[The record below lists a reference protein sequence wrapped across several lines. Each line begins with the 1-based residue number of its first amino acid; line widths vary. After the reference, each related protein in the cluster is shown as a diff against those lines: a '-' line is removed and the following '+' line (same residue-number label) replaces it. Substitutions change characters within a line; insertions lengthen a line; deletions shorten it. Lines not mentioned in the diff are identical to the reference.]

1 MRNQPTI
8 LALVLIAV
16 SLCAGQTQG
25 PDKKPQVNAAPE
37 QAATQAT
44 TPPPEIPTFYANSR
58 QVMVEAEIWNK
69 VRKKGDDSGINPTLP
84 PAEQAALRRLPP
96 PVHGLMAKDFHVFD
110 NGVEQKINYFRE
122 TDFPAVDT
130 SGQWGFESTTGGTW
144 RYPPPP
150 GLELAMPSA
159 TYLIGYA
166 PLAMQ
171 ADECHSIS
179 VVVVDRDVHA
189 NRSRY
194 CAPSSSGNVHDT
206 GALLGTNLGARML
219 QFGNSQ
225 ERGAIKVK
233 AQAFTFW
240 SSGVLRL
247 ATQSSSSGAD
257 ATLTPTDYTY
267 VVEVHDSRAPARVQL
282 SAAFKLRKGSWYHP
296 CQSDEVLY
304 ILGVASKT
312 TGEVAGQFTDSLSCQ
327 MGMAYL
333 PKATYPAGYGPM
345 PSIFDGQIDL
355 PPGQYNLRIV
365 VSDRRHFGRAQI
377 ALRVDQLNPRN
388 LTISDV
394 MVVGVL
400 REASWVLREAA
411 AVSPFPVVPTP
422 LVSKG
427 IQFFPDSDV
436 PPRLAKSSP
445 LYLYFEVYQP
455 AQEKPATAIFYTVRI
470 TDLKSA
476 SLVMN
481 TGPMSAADWVMP
493 GNAAT
498 PIGLKLATA
507 KLPAGSYKL
516 EIQASDTSGRQTEW
530 RRANFD
536 IE

>member
-1 MRNQPTI
+1 
-8 LALVLIAV
+8 
-16 SLCAGQTQG
+16 
-25 PDKKPQVNAAPE
+25 
-37 QAATQAT
+37 
-44 TPPPEIPTFYANSR
+44 
-58 QVMVEAEIWNK
+58 MVEAEVWDK
-69 VRKKGDDSGINPTLP
+69 VPNKGDDSGINPTLP

-206 GALLGTNLGARML
+206 GALLATNLGARML

-247 ATQSSSSGAD
+247 ATQSSSAGAD

-345 PSIFDGQIDL
+345 PSSFDGQIDL

-365 VSDRRHFGRAQI
+365 VSDGRQLGRVQI
-377 ALRVDQLNPRN
+377 PLRVDPLDPHA
-388 LTISDV
+388 LMLSDV
-394 MVVGVL
+394 VVVGVL
-400 REASWVLREAA
+400 RDASWVLREAA
-411 AVSPFPVVPTP
+411 AVSPLPVAPTP

-427 IQFFPDSDV
+427 IQFFSDPDVDPHLV
-436 PPRLAKSSP
+436 IKSP
-445 LYLYFEVYQP
+445 LYIYFEIYRP
-455 AQEKPATAIFYTVRI
+455 AQEDPDAAIYYRVRI
-470 TDLKSA
+470 TDMKTS
-476 SLVMN
+476 SLAMD
-481 TGPMSAADWVMP
+481 TGQISAADLIVT
-493 GNAAT
+493 GNEVV
-498 PIGLKLATA
+498 PVGLKLATE
-507 KLPAGSYKL
+507 KLSAGCYQL
-516 EIQASDTSGRQTEW
+516 QIQASDSAGRQTEW
-530 RRANFD
+530 RHANFT
-536 IE
+536 IQ

>member
-1 MRNQPTI
+1 MHLPSGLPHTHMLTHSLLSALSIAISRFPPHYLSQALRKRYTRAAMLP
-8 LALVLIAV
+8 LSLCQALVCLTV
-16 SLCAGQTQG
+16 LLPLTAGAQA
-25 PDKKPQVNAAPE
+25 PSVDK
-37 QAATQAT
+37 
-44 TPPPEIPTFYANSR
+44 TPRTANTRSGIPTFYANSR
-58 QVMVEAEIWNK
+58 QVMVEAEVWDK
-69 VRKKGDDSGINPTLP
+69 VPNKGDDSGINPTLP

-206 GALLGTNLGARML
+206 GALLATNLGARML

-247 ATQSSSSGAD
+247 ATQSSSAGAD

-345 PSIFDGQIDL
+345 PSSFDGQIDL

-365 VSDRRHFGRAQI
+365 VSDGRQLGRAQI
-377 ALRVDQLNPRN
+377 PLRVD
-388 LTISDV
+388 
-394 MVVGVL
+394 
-400 REASWVLREAA
+400 
-411 AVSPFPVVPTP
+411 P
-422 LVSKG
+422 LD
-427 IQFFPDSDV
+427 PHA
-436 PPRLAKSSP
+436 LC
-445 LYLYFEVYQP
+445 
-455 AQEKPATAIFYTVRI
+455 
-470 TDLKSA
+470 
-476 SLVMN
+476 
-481 TGPMSAADWVMP
+481 
-493 GNAAT
+493 
-498 PIGLKLATA
+498 LAT
-507 KLPAGSYKL
+507 
-516 EIQASDTSGRQTEW
+516 
-530 RRANFD
+530 
-536 IE
+536 